1 MQAGSDGGARRE
13 RRLRLGRAAPGAC
26 LPAPTPAATRL
37 RRTLALAAAG
47 LAIVPAAH
55 AAGDAVPWPM
65 SVALLVLVA
74 ALAAL
79 AGMLWTRRRLERDLF
94 DARQQA
100 ACLEQLGTVCR
111 WRTDAGHRLLA
122 VEPGRDAPLPPWAE
136 LASGR
141 VLWELV
147 EPIDPAR
154 GDLQRLL
161 QARGAIT
168 GLAVRPIR
176 HPASDTEQASSPMAA
191 MSAWTLAAV
200 PVVGADGSF
209 AGHAGT
215 LAPAVDARGADLD
228 RAALDALWP
237 LLPGPAW
244 LAVRDH
250 GDADGRVLRANDAAR
265 DLTAGALPPTWTALL
280 DALPPDLRQA
290 VRELDARGGSVLQ
303 GRWQVRQARV
313 GVGDTDLRLLALWPA
328 ASAGADEL
336 AAEQQS
342 FSFAVSHDLRAPLRV
357 VEGFTRILKEDYG
370 RVLDRIGNDH
380 LDRVLGASARMNQMI
395 DALLALARLSSQP
408 LARQPV
414 NLSQL
419 AGFVVD
425 DLRRQFPQP
434 PADVTIEPDLVVD
447 GDPTL
452 LRMVL
457 ENLLGN
463 AWKYSA
469 RCERRHITLGR
480 TTHRGRSAFVVGDN
494 GAGFD
499 MRFADRLFGVFQ
511 RLHSAS
517 DFPGTGIG
525 LASVKRIVL
534 RHGGQI
540 WAEGEVGQG
549 ARFYFTLGG

>member
-1 MQAGSDGGARRE
+1 VAAIGLA
-13 RRLRLGRAAPGAC
+13 AAPG
-26 LPAPTPAATRL
+26 
-37 RRTLALAAAG
+37 
-47 LAIVPAAH
+47 AH
-55 AAGDAVPWPM
+55 AAGDGVPWPM
-65 SVALLVLVA
+65 AYALLVLVA
-74 ALAAL
+74 ALGTL
-79 AGMLWTRRRLERDLF
+79 AGALWSRRRLERTLF
-94 DARQQA
+94 DARQKA
-100 ACLEQLGTVCR
+100 AGLEQLATACR
-111 WRTDAGHRLLA
+111 WRTDAEHRLLA
-122 VEPGRDAPLPPWAE
+122 IEAGRDTPLPAWAGTAPGRALWDVVEPAAPA
-136 LASGR
+136 A
-141 VLWELV
+141 
-147 EPIDPAR
+147 A
-154 GDLQRLL
+154 DLRQQL
-161 QARGAIT
+161 QARGTIAA
-168 GLAVRPIR
+168 LSVRPIAR
-176 HPASDTEQASSPMAA
+176 PTTAAAAPAAPEASDAA
-191 MSAWTLAAV
+191 TPTAWTLAAV
-200 PVVGADGSF
+200 PLLDADGRF

-215 LAPAVDARGADLD
+215 LAPAADAQRYDLD
-228 RAALDALWP
+228 RAAVDALWP

-244 LAVRDH
+244 LAEHRR
-250 GDADGRVLRANDAAR
+250 GDADWRLLRCNDAAR
-265 DLTAGALPPTWTALL
+265 DLSGGTTPPTWAALL
-280 DALPPDLRQA
+280 DALPGDLGPA
-290 VRELDARGGSVLQ
+290 VRSLEARGGTALQ
-303 GRWQVRQARV
+303 GRWQVRLATV
-313 GVGDTDLRLLALWPA
+313 GAGDVELRLLALWPVA
-328 ASAGADEL
+328 RAGDDDL

-469 RCERRHITLGR
+469 RCERRRIALER
-480 TTHRGRSAFVVGDN
+480 ATHRGRSAFVVRDN

-517 DFPGTGIG
+517 DYPGTGVG

>member
-1 MQAGSDGGARRE
+1 MQAGCDGGARRE
-13 RRLRLGRAAPGAC
+13 RRLRPGRVEAGAC
-26 LPAPTPAATRL
+26 RPSPIPAAAGA
-37 RRTLALAAAG
+37 RRAIAAG
-47 LAIVPAAH
+47 LAGLFAVPAAH

-65 SVALLVLVA
+65 GVALLVLVA
-74 ALAAL
+74 ALAGF
-79 AGMLWTRRRLERDLF
+79 AGVQWTRRRLERELF

-100 ACLEQLGTVCR
+100 ACLEQLSPSCR
-111 WRTDAGHRLLA
+111 WRTDAEHRLLA
-122 VEPGRDAPLPPWAE
+122 VEPARDAPLPPWAE

-141 VLWELV
+141 ALWDLV
-147 EPIDPAR
+147 EPTDPAR

-161 QARGAIT
+161 RSRSAVAALT
-168 GLAVRPIR
+168 VRPIR
-176 HPASDTEQASSPMAA
+176 PPAGDQAPPPAA
-191 MSAWTLAAV
+191 ARPAWTLTAV
-200 PVVGADGSF
+200 PVFGADGRF

-215 LAPAVDARGADLD
+215 LAPALDTRSVDLD
-228 RAALDALWP
+228 RGALDALWA

-244 LAVRDH
+244 LAVRDP
-250 GDADGRVLRANDAAR
+250 GDPDARVLRANDAAR
-265 DLTAGALPPTWTALL
+265 ELIAGASPPTWAALL
-280 DALPPDLRQA
+280 EALPPDLRQA
-290 VRELDARGGSVLQ
+290 VRQLDARGGAALQ
-303 GRWQVRQARV
+303 GRWQLRLAHAAA
-313 GVGDTDLRLLALWPA
+313 GDADLSLLALWPA
-328 ASAGADEL
+328 ASAGAEEL

-380 LDRVLGASARMNQMI
+380 LDRVLSASARMNQMI

-469 RCERRHITLGR
+469 RCERRRIALER
-480 TTHRGRSAFVVGDN
+480 TTHRGCAAFVVRDN

-517 DFPGTGIG
+517 DYPGTGIG

>member
-1 MQAGSDGGARRE
+1 MQAGGDGGARRE
-13 RRLRLGRAAPGAC
+13 RCLRLGSVAPGAC
-26 LPAPTPAATRL
+26 QPAPTAAATGA
-37 RRTLALAAAG
+37 RRAIAAVAG
-47 LAIVPAAH
+47 YACVPAAH

-65 SVALLVLVA
+65 SFALLALVA
-74 ALAAL
+74 ALAGF
-79 AGMLWTRRRLERDLF
+79 AGVQWTRRRLERELF
-94 DARQQA
+94 DARQRA
-100 ACLEQLGTVCR
+100 ACLEQLTTSCR
-111 WRTDAGHRLLA
+111 WSTDAEHRLLA
-122 VEPGRDAPLPPWAE
+122 IEPGRDAPLPPWAE
-136 LASGR
+136 PAAGR
-141 VLWELV
+141 ALWDLV
-147 EPIDPAR
+147 EPTDPAR
-154 GDLQRLL
+154 GDLPRLL
-161 QARGAIT
+161 QTRSAIAPLEVQPLRPPAGGNAPATPPAAAGA
-168 GLAVRPIR
+168 P
-176 HPASDTEQASSPMAA
+176 
-191 MSAWTLAAV
+191 WTLTAV
-200 PVVGADGSF
+200 PVFGADGRF

-215 LAPAVDARGADLD
+215 LAPAVDTRRADLD
-228 RAALDALWP
+228 RAALEALWP

-250 GDADGRVLRANDAAR
+250 GDADGRVLLRNDAAR
-265 DLTAGALPPTWTALL
+265 DLTSGALPPTWTALL
-280 DALPPDLRQA
+280 DALPADLRHA
-290 VRELDARGGSVLQ
+290 VRELDTRGGSVLQ
-303 GRWQVRQARV
+303 GRWQVRLARADL
-313 GVGDTDLRLLALWPA
+313 GEADLRLLALAPA

-469 RCERRHITLGR
+469 RCERRRITLAR
-480 TTHRGRSAFVVGDN
+480 TTHRGRPAFVVGDN

-540 WAEGEVGQG
+540 WAEGDVGQG